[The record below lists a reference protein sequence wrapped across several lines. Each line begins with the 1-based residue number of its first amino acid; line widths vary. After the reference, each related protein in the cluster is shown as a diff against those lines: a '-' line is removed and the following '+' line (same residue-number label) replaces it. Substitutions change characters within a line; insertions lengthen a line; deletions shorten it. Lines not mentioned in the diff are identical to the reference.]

1 MLVCIYGIT
10 STCNMMT
17 FVYFVSELVTG
28 IKLNHYVS
36 VDVDS
41 LYCNKR
47 KYLCS
52 HEHYSEGEHKS
63 IFFFILLQNFLNIS
77 RWKLQGHII
86 NVRLNLHTRTKAMKY
101 VIYNCILIAGSFNTL
116 LWTMLNFRPEGLT
129 TLTPYRGSLGSSHFL
144 S

>member
-1 MLVCIYGIT
+1 MVKSNRTVLVCIYGIT
-10 STCNMMT
+10 GTCNMMT

-63 IFFFILLQNFLNIS
+63 IFF
-77 RWKLQGHII
+77 
-86 NVRLNLHTRTKAMKY
+86 LHMKSFFSSSKFSQYFSLKAS
-101 VIYNCILIAGSFNTL
+101 GS
-116 LWTMLNFRPEGLT
+116 
-129 TLTPYRGSLGSSHFL
+129 HH
-144 S
+144 

>member
-41 LYCNKR
+41 LYCNKENIYVHMNIIV
-47 KYLCS
+47 K
-52 HEHYSEGEHKS
+52 ENTNQ
-63 IFFFILLQNFLNIS
+63 FFFILLQNFLNIS

-101 VIYNCILIAGSFNTL
+101 VIYNCTLIAGSFNTL

-129 TLTPYRGSLGSSHFL
+129 ILTPYRGSLGSSHFL

>member
-1 MLVCIYGIT
+1 MYICLHKQINNCTIFIFSSLVKSNRTVLVCIYSIT

-63 IFFFILLQNFLNIS
+63 IFFLHMKSFLFFFKMFSIF
-77 RWKLQGHII
+77 L
-86 NVRLNLHTRTKAMKY
+86 AE
-101 VIYNCILIAGSFNTL
+101 SFRIT
-116 LWTMLNFRPEGLT
+116 
-129 TLTPYRGSLGSSHFL
+129 SLM
-144 S
+144 